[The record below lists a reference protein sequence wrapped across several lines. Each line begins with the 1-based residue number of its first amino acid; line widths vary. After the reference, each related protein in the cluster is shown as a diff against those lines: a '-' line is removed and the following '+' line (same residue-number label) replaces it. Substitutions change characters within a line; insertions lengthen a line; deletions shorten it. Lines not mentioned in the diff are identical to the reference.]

1 MPSEVESK
9 DANAVNPSPVHASPV
24 DANSVHASPV
34 HASPADPGPADRK
47 SSAAAMVEA
56 ARAALAA
63 SPVIAVVRAPRI
75 PDAAALCAALAEGG
89 ITWTEFTFT
98 TPDVTTHL
106 HRAAQAGHRVGVGTV
121 LTAEQAERG
130 LAVGAAFLVTPGL
143 RPEVAD
149 AAHAARVPVVLGA
162 LTATEVA
169 QAVDLGAAAVK
180 IFPARAFGPGY
191 FKDLRGPYPDV
202 PLVASGGVN
211 AGNAAAFL
219 AHGALAVCA
228 GTDVVAPELV
238 AAGDWAEITRRARV
252 FTQAC
257 AAR

>member
-1 MPSEVESK
+1 M
-9 DANAVNPSPVHASPV
+9 
-24 DANSVHASPV
+24 
-34 HASPADPGPADRK
+34 
-47 SSAAAMVEA
+47 AAA

-63 SPVIAVVRAPRI
+63 SPVVAVVRAPRI
-75 PDAAALCAALAEGG
+75 PDAAALCAALAAGG

-121 LTAEQAERG
+121 LTSQQAEQG
-130 LAVGAAFLVTPGL
+130 LAAGASFLVTPGL

-149 AAHAARVPVVLGA
+149 VAHAAGVPVILGA

-211 AGNAAAFL
+211 AGNAAEFL

-228 GTDVVAPELV
+228 GTDVVPPEAV
-238 AAGDWAEITRRARV
+238 AAGEWAEITRRARA
-252 FTQAC
+252 FTEAC
-257 AAR
+257 ASR

>member
-1 MPSEVESK
+1 MNP
-9 DANAVNPSPVHASPV
+9 NPSPV
-24 DANSVHASPV
+24 
-34 HASPADPGPADRK
+34 GRK
-47 SSAAAMVEA
+47 TSAEAMVAAA
-56 ARAALAA
+56 RGALAA
-63 SPVIAVVRAPRI
+63 EPVIAVVRAPRI

-98 TPDVTTHL
+98 TPDVTDHL
-106 HRAAQAGHRVGVGTV
+106 REAAQAGHRVGVGTV
-121 LTAEQAERG
+121 LTAEQAESG
-130 LAVGAAFLVTPGL
+130 LAVGASFLVTPGL

-149 AAHAARVPVVLGA
+149 VAHAARVPVVLGA

-211 AGNAAAFL
+211 AGNAAEFL
-219 AHGALAVCA
+219 AQGALAVCA
-228 GTDVVAPELV
+228 GTDVVAPEVV
-238 AAGDWAEITRRARV
+238 AAGDWAEITRRARA
-252 FTQAC
+252 FTEAC